1 MHKECQSNS
10 AKKDFMKSGN
20 MKSHGDV
27 SLENCNNFHMHCMNN
42 KTTPFGPL
50 WGNLFLFNLQR
61 KQTHANLHHI
71 YIFTTRNIYSVCS
84 ATKLTR
90 TTRTGTCSGTH
101 RNACN
106 TEARPT
112 SFVNVGQ
119 PTSLVNSFR
128 RKFYLAILQAQSSCM
143 TIPASEQVPASVPI
157 GA

>member
-1 MHKECQSNS
+1 MNHPACEVTIPSLGWAGGTKFLLLQKPTQMHKECQSNS

-71 YIFTTRNIYSVCS
+71 YIYSQQEIFIQFAAQPNLQEQHAQEHAAEHTGMH
-84 ATKLTR
+84 ATQKRVQL
-90 TTRTGTCSGTH
+90 
-101 RNACN
+101 
-106 TEARPT
+106 
-112 SFVNVGQ
+112 
-119 PTSLVNSFR
+119 L
-128 RKFYLAILQAQSSCM
+128 L
-143 TIPASEQVPASVPI
+143 
-157 GA
+157 